1 MKKLYILIIFLIVA
15 GAAIFIFTKNYLPR
29 QANQLIVPN
38 NQLSEKNLSS
48 MANNDVFQ
56 FPLDKTLERV
66 TKKPFGIYVTPQ
78 NSPVQ
83 PEKFTG
89 YHTGVDFEI
98 FPEEENINVEVKAI
112 CTGPIIFRNFV
123 SGYGGV
129 AVQACKL
136 NNQNVTIIYGHL
148 KLSSISTIKNKD
160 FPAGQSLGI
169 LGKGFSQETDGERKH
184 LHLGVHLGKKID
196 FLGYVQNK
204 NELANWV
211 DVTEY
216 FPK

>member
-15 GAAIFIFTKNYLPR
+15 GAAIFIFTKNHLSR
-29 QANQLIVPN
+29 QANQLLE
-38 NQLSEKNLSS
+38 QNLSS
-48 MANNDVFQ
+48 MVNNDVFQ
-56 FPLDKTLERV
+56 FPLNKTLERV
-66 TKKPFGIYVTPQ
+66 TKKPFGIYVMSQ

-89 YHTGVDFEI
+89 YHAAVDFEI
-98 FPEEENINVEVKAI
+98 FPEEENINVEIKAI

-136 NNQNVTIIYGHL
+136 NNQDITVLYGHL
-148 KLSSISTIKNKD
+148 KLSSISNIKIKD
-160 FPAGQSLGI
+160 FPAGQSIGI

-184 LHLGVHLGKKID
+184 LHLGIHLGKKID

-211 DVTEY
+211 DATEY